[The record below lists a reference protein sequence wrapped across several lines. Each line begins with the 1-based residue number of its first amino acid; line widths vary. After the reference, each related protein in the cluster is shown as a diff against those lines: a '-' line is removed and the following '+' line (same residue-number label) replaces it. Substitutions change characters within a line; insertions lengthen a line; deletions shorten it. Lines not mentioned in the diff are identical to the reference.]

1 MSWRQGMTR
10 KGIPSTQRDC
20 WTDQFL
26 YPWALTLRKHKLSS
40 FFFLFL
46 FLPLFAL
53 HYLLLSSR
61 NHFHYIWSNYSL
73 WWGVKY
79 ISVIPSWLE
88 VEITLILFSCVISFW
103 GGCMCAK
110 FGTDLQVWVSI
121 LQKKTFLEPE
131 GILKTEQKSFGSILL
146 LMELEIEGLLFDL
159 RGRIKFNLE

>member
-1 MSWRQGMTR
+1 MVLNVLKTGYDQERDPFNSEGLLNRSVPLSLSFDAQE
-10 KGIPSTQRDC
+10 TQ
-20 WTDQFL
+20 TQFFF
-26 YPWALTLRKHKLSS
+26 

-110 FGTDLQVWVSI
+110 FGTDLQVWVSM

-131 GILKTEQKSFGSILL
+131 GILKTEQKVIWKYIAFHGIRNWGTLIWSQG
-146 LMELEIEGLLFDL
+146 
-159 RGRIKFNLE
+159 